1 MTTDP
6 EQLLKQGGISQIRT
20 ALVERRFPAV
30 EIAQACLDRIEKI
43 SEAGPQLNAMRSVS
57 TTALEQAERLDQTL
71 SDGIAPGPLHGIP
84 VLLKDN
90 IQTNDGLPMSAGAM
104 ALREF
109 YPRREATI
117 VTRLRRA
124 GAIIMGKTNLTEFA
138 DYVSDVMPSGFSG
151 LGGIVR
157 NPHGTQYGRGGGSS
171 VGSAAA
177 VAAGIVP
184 VALGSETQNSIQTPA
199 CNTSIV
205 GFKPS
210 VGRVSRAGMFPL
222 VPSQD
227 SPGPLTRSVE
237 DSWIVYS
244 AISGPDPADTQ
255 TFRPSFLGDQRL
267 AHIDDFSSIR
277 LGAPRITMTDRE
289 DIEPVLHLFEDALS
303 KLSNAGIHIVDPCD
317 LPSAERLRDVR
328 SSVFPT
334 EFKAALNE
342 FLIANGRP
350 NGIGSIDELIA
361 WNEAHEDAIPYGQPL
376 LLAARDSGDL
386 DQERYGS
393 DRLRDVALSR
403 QSGIDAALAAGDVD
417 TLIVPMSVAAK
428 CTGKAGAPVMAIPV
442 GLDDAGAPFG
452 VTIFTRYGDDARL
465 FAVAR
470 AIEDIIGD
478 LRRPV
483 LAEFSVG

>member
-1 MTTDP
+1 MEP
-6 EQLLKQGGISQIRT
+6 ERLLRQGGISQIRS
-20 ALVERRFPAV
+20 ALVERRFSAA
-30 EIAQACLDRIEKI
+30 EIAQECLDRIETI
-43 SEAGPQLNAMRSVS
+43 SESGPQLNAVRSVS
-57 TTALEQAERLDQTL
+57 TTVLEQAERLDQTL

-84 VLLKDN
+84 ILLKDN
-90 IQTNDGLPMSAGAM
+90 IQTTDGLPMSAGAM
-104 ALREF
+104 ALRDF

-124 GAIIMGKTNLTEFA
+124 GAVIIGKTNLTEFA
-138 DYVSDVMPSGFSG
+138 DYVSDVMPSEFSG
-151 LGGIVR
+151 LGGVVR
-157 NPHGTQYGRGGGSS
+157 NPHGMQYGRVGGSS

-177 VAAGIVP
+177 VSAGIVT

-210 VGRVSRAGMFPL
+210 VGRVSRAGIFPL

-237 DSWIVYS
+237 DSWILYS

-255 TFRPSFLGDQRL
+255 TLLPSLLGGERL
-267 AHIDDFSSIR
+267 VGIQDYGSIR

-303 KLSNAGIHIVDPCD
+303 RLSKAGIHVVDPCD
-317 LPSAERLRDVR
+317 LPSAERIRDVR

-342 FLIANGRP
+342 FLVANGRP
-350 NGIGSIDELIA
+350 NGIDSIDDLIA
-361 WNEAHEDAIPYGQPL
+361 WNEANEEAIPYGQPL
-376 LLAARDSGDL
+376 LLAARDSGNL
-386 DQERYGS
+386 DQGRYRS
-393 DRLRDVALSR
+393 DRLCDVALTR

-417 TLIVPMSVAAK
+417 ALIVPMSVAAK

-442 GLDDAGAPFG
+442 GLDDAGNPFG
-452 VTIFTRYGDDARL
+452 VTVFTRYGDDVRL
-465 FAVAR
+465 FAIAR
-470 AIEDIIGD
+470 AIEEIIGD

-483 LAEFSVG
+483 FAE